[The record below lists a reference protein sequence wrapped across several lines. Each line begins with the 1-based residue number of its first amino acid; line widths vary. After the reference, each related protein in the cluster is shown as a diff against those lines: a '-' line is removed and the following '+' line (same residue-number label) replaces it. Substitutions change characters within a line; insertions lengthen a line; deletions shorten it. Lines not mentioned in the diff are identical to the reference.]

1 MGYYTTFVV
10 RIWCQGTGELNK
22 GYVQH
27 VGTQEQRYFSG
38 IDDLM
43 GFIQS
48 HLSPPSDD
56 IGMGNKVFGEHIS
69 PENLKDILKDGR
81 EL

>member
-10 RIWCQGTGELNK
+10 RIWCKDTGELNK

-27 VGTQEQRYFSG
+27 VSTQEQRYFLD

-43 GFIQS
+43 GFIRS
-48 HLSPPSDD
+48 HLSPPTDD
-56 IGMGNKVFGEHIS
+56 FGIGDRVLGS
-69 PENLKDILKDGR
+69 TPARNLEDILKDGR